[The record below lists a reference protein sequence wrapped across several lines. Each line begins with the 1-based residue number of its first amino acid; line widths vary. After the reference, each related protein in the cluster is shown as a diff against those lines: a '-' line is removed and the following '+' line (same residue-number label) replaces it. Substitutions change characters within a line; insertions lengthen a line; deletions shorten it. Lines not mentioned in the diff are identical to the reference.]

1 MTHKL
6 TILIHA
12 KYNIYKSLNLVDVIN
27 SKLKVILHM
36 CIY

>member
-6 TILIHA
+6 TKLIHA
-12 KYNIYKSLNLVDVIN
+12 KYNTLNLVDVIN
-27 SKLKVILHM
+27 SKLKVILHI